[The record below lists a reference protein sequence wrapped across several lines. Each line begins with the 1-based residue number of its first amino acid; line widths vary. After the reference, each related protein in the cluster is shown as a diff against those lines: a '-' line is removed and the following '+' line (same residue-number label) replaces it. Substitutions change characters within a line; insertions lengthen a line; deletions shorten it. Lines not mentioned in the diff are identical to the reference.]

1 MRKAIIENEKVIKI
15 LELSEV
21 RGLTF
26 PLGQFMVDCSNDDV
40 IVGDDFTDGKF
51 LRNHK
56 PVGAYISNSQLN
68 EKYIAI
74 ENNNADLAEAVIAMQ
89 YENEIKNLGGK
100 I

>member
-1 MRKAIIENEKVIKI
+1 MRKAIIENGKAIKI
-15 LELSEV
+15 LELSQV

-40 IVGDDFTDGKF
+40 IVGDDFADGKF
-51 LRNHK
+51 SRNGK
-56 PVGAYISNSQLN
+56 AVGAYIDNSELN
-68 EKYIAI
+68 EKYLAI
-74 ENNNADLAEAVIAMQ
+74 EKNNTDLAEAVLTMQ